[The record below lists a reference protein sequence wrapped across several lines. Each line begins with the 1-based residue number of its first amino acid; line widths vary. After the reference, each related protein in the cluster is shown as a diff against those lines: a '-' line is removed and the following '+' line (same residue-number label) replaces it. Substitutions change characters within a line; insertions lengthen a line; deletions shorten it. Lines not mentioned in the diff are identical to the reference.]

1 MKLEKIKQHVET
13 RVIGQKSLVDSM
25 LISLIAGGHMLIEGM
40 PGLAKTLAT
49 KSLAESINADF
60 KRIQFTPDLLP
71 SDITGSDIFI
81 REKDKFEFHKGP
93 IFNNIILADEINR
106 APAKVQSALLEAMG
120 EAQVTVGQQTIKL
133 PELFMVVAT
142 QNPIE
147 QEGTYNLPEAQMDR
161 FMMKVVVYYPSFEEE
176 LEILKLEDST
186 SKNFAKNAVTN
197 IDEILEARAKLKDIY
212 VDEKIERYI
221 VSIIMATREPAKYN
235 NDLAALIRYGAS
247 PRATISLLRCAKAK
261 ALLEGQDYVAP
272 HHVQSIAK
280 DILRHRIMPT
290 FEAEADNIDSD
301 DIIDQIL
308 QFVAVA

>member
-13 RVIGQKSLVDSM
+13 RIIGQKSLVDCM

-71 SDITGSDIFI
+71 SDITGSDVFI
-81 REKDKFEFHKGP
+81 REKDRFEFHKGP

-120 EAQVTVGQQTIKL
+120 ESQVTVGQQTIKL

-147 QEGTYNLPEAQMDR
+147 QEGIYNLPEAQMDR
-161 FMMKVVVYYPSFEEE
+161 FMMKVVVDYPSFEEE

-221 VSIIMATREPAKYN
+221 VAIIMATREPAKYN

-247 PRATISLLRCAKAK
+247 SRATISLLRCAKAK